1 VIEVTPDA
9 YAGARNPQVS
19 GRSVALCRRD
29 ERPKEGEAE
38 MSIRIGT
45 LEQKK
50 RFKMWPIVAALIAV
64 TGLAVYLTTADRG
77 SSVKSSTSQTAVG
90 RPGFGYAGP
99 DTLANTPS
107 EVNGGVVGGIV
118 PNTAA
123 NTPSEIRGG
132 FAESSQPNDQ
142 IGRRNVT
149 PRVGAVAVSNA
160 NTPSEI
166 TGGMTVGGDTDA
178 KFHPLP

>member
-9 YAGARNPQVS
+9 CAQARNPQVA

-38 MSIRIGT
+38 MSTRIGT
-45 LEQKK
+45 LEQRK
-50 RFKMWPIVAALIAV
+50 RFKMWPIVAALVAV
-64 TGLAVYLTTADRG
+64 TALAVYLTTADRG
-77 SSVKSSTSQTAVG
+77 SSVKSSTSTAVG

-99 DTLANTPS
+99 DALANTPS

-132 FAESSQPNDQ
+132 FAEAAQPNDQ

-149 PRVGAVAVSNA
+149 PRVGAVAVPNA